1 MNKDVLKYRL
11 LLVGRAHF
19 AGILGGVVYGE
30 VVWCVLGLLTAMGG
44 PDGDAQGLVLFVVL
58 APLAGAVGG
67 AVGGTIGL
75 TAGLALA
82 LSSREVLS
90 QLGWS
95 RLVTGTAAAAVP
107 LAVVLCLNHAHP
119 SWNFLVADVI
129 AAVAAVT
136 GVLLT
141 PYILHGPT
149 PPARWRRGI
158 PPRASV
164 SPPAQ

>member
-1 MNKDVLKYRL
+1 MNTDVVRYRL
-11 LLVGRAHF
+11 LLVGRALF

-30 VVWCVLGLLTAMGG
+30 VVWCVLGLLAAMGG
-44 PDGDAQGLVLFVVL
+44 PGSDPHDLVFFLVF
-58 APLAGAVGG
+58 APLAGTVGG
-67 AVGGTIGL
+67 AVGGTIGM

-82 LSSREVLS
+82 LSSRQVLS

-95 RLVTGTAAAAVP
+95 RLVTGTASAAAP
-107 LAVVLCLNHAHP
+107 LAVVLCLNRAHP
-119 SWNFLVADVI
+119 SSSYLLADVI
-129 AAVAAVT
+129 AVVAAVT

-149 PPARWRRGI
+149 PPARWRTGI
-158 PPRASV
+158 PPRAPV